1 MEQPRMDAQSVL
13 LQVCGVRKTFAG
25 VVAVDDVSLDIAP
38 GELVGLLGANGAG
51 KSTLFYLITGHLRP
65 DCGTVCFDGYDILR
79 LPPYRRAQLGIGL
92 VFQAPRLF
100 AGMSVFENVMS
111 GQFLRT
117 RCSMLDSAL
126 RMPRHLRA
134 ERSAM
139 DATAALLER
148 FGLQDRADAEVSS
161 LPFGVQRR
169 VAVAQA
175 LGVGTRLILLDEPAA
190 GLTGSERTALRD
202 IIASLR
208 GDGIAV
214 LLVEHD
220 VGFVSAIAD
229 RLFVLDRGSMLASGN
244 VSDVLADPGVVAAY
258 SGVSA

>member
-1 MEQPRMDAQSVL
+1 MEQRRLDRQGVL
-13 LQVCGVRKTFAG
+13 LQVRGVRRTFAG
-25 VVAVDDVSLDIAP
+25 VVAVDDVSLEVAP
-38 GELVGLLGANGAG
+38 GELVGVLGPNGAG
-51 KSTLFYLITGHLRP
+51 KSTLFYLISGHLRP
-65 DCGTVCFDGYDILR
+65 DRGGIWFAGRDVMR

-126 RMPRHLRA
+126 RLPRHLRA
-134 ERSAM
+134 ERAM
-139 DATAALLER
+139 ANATTTLLER
-148 FGLQDRADAEVSS
+148 FDLRDVAGAEVSS

-175 LGVGTRLILLDEPAA
+175 LGVGTRLMLLDEPAA

-202 IIASLR
+202 IIGSLR
-208 GDGIAV
+208 ADGIAV

-229 RLFVLDRGSMLASGN
+229 TLVVLDRGAVLASGG
-244 VSDVLADPGVVAAY
+244 VAEVLADPSVVAAY